1 MKMMPELWIHAWHR
15 ERVRYHTQR
24 WKCITT

>member
-15 ERVRYHTQR
+15 
-24 WKCITT
+24 